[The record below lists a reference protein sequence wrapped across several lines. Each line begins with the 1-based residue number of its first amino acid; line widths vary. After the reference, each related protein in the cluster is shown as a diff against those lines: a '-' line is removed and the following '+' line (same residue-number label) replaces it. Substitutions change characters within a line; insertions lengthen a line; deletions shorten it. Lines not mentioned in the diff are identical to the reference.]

1 MPISLSRRR
10 FLVGAAGALGAAAL
24 CDGFLIEPV
33 AIKVT
38 RHDVPMPDLPR
49 ELDGL
54 RIACVTDVHL
64 HRGIHRAARATLA
77 QLARERP
84 HVVALIGDICNEH
97 TDLEDLVTF
106 AGRARGSVATI
117 ATLGNWEHDA
127 GIDRRTGEKAYAR
140 VGAELLYNSAT
151 RISVG
156 NAALTIVGI
165 DDPVLGHPDVVGA
178 TRGLSGRE
186 PCVWVLHAPGYVG
199 GIQPGTV
206 PRPAAIISGHT
217 HGGQVRLPMYT
228 PYTPPG
234 SGRFV
239 AGWYR
244 DTLAP
249 LYVSRGIGTVSIPVR
264 LFCPPELPIFTLKR
278 SGERGAV
285 PSDTAESPATPSYH
299 SVEPHAIT

>member
-24 CDGFLIEPV
+24 GDGFLIEPV
-33 AIKVT
+33 AIQVS
-38 RHDVPMPDLPR
+38 RHDLP

-84 HVVALIGDICNEH
+84 HVVALIGDTCNLR
-97 TDLEDLVTF
+97 TDLEDLVAF
-106 AGRARGSVATI
+106 AGRARGIVATV

-127 GIDRRTGEKAYAR
+127 GIDRRTAEKAYGRA
-140 VGAELLYNSAT
+140 GAELLYNSAT

-165 DDPVLGHPDVVGA
+165 DDPVLGHPDVVAA
-178 TRGLSGRE
+178 TRGLNGRE
-186 PCVWVLHAPGYVG
+186 PCVWVLHAPGYVDD
-199 GIQPGTV
+199 IQPGLV

-217 HGGQVRLPMYT
+217 HGGQVRLPLYT
-228 PYTPPG
+228 PYTPSG

-249 LYVSRGIGTVSIPVR
+249 LYVSRGIGTVKIPVR
-264 LFCPPELPIFTLKR
+264 LFCPPELPIFTLKKQV
-278 SGERGAV
+278 GGG
-285 PSDTAESPATPSYH
+285 
-299 SVEPHAIT
+299 